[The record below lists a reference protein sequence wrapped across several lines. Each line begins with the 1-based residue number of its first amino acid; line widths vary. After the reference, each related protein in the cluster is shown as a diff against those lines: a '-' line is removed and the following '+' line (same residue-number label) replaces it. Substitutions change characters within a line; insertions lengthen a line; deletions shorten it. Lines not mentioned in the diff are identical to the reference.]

1 MKKNKRN
8 LLIIA
13 GIVAV
18 LIILTIAGWILLKPV
33 PLMVQGEIDATEI
46 KVASKIPGRIA
57 KILVK
62 EGQVVRKGDTL
73 IILNSPE
80 IRAKMEQALAA
91 QKAAGAQR
99 DKADKGAR
107 SQEIE
112 AAFDMWQKAKAGSVL
127 ASKTYQRV
135 KNLYNDGVVPLQK
148 LDEAEANMKAAQTT
162 EEAAKAQY
170 QMAEEGARKE
180 DKNAATALWEQA
192 SGVVAE
198 VGAYLDATVI
208 KAPSDGE
215 VATIISEDGELVG
228 TGFPIITLVDLSD
241 EWVTFNLRED
251 LMPKVRMGMAMTAIV
266 PALGNKKINVKI
278 NYITV
283 LGEFAT
289 WHATKTS
296 GDFDQK
302 TFEVRAVPTEKVDG
316 LRPGMSVL
324 VNWDKLP
331 VQNK

>member
-1 MKKNKRN
+1 MKNRRN
-8 LLIIA
+8 FLIII
-13 GIVAV
+13 GIVAG
-18 LIILTIAGWILLKPV
+18 LIILTIAGWVLLKPV
-33 PLMVQGEIDATEI
+33 PLMVQGEVDAKEI

-62 EGQVVRKGDTL
+62 EGQAVKKGDTL
-73 IILNSPE
+73 ILINSPE
-80 IRAKMEQALAA
+80 IRAKMEQARAA

-107 SQEIE
+107 TQEVE
-112 AAFDMWQKAKAGSVL
+112 AAFNMWQKAKAGSEL
-127 ASKTYQRV
+127 ATKTYQRV

-148 LDEAEANMKAAQTT
+148 LDEAEANMKASKTT

-180 DKNAATALWEQA
+180 DKSAATALWEQA

-198 VGAYLDATVI
+198 VEAYMDATVI
-208 KAPSDGE
+208 TAPSDGE
-215 VATIISEDGELVG
+215 VVTIVSEEGELVG
-228 TGFPIITLVDLSD
+228 AGFPIITLVDLSD

-251 LMPKVRMGMAMTAIV
+251 LMPKVRMGMEIPAIV
-266 PALGNKKINVKI
+266 PALGNKEVNIKVDYINA
-278 NYITV
+278 

-296 GDFDQK
+296 GDFDQR
-302 TFEVRAVPTEKVDG
+302 TFEVRAVPATKIDG

>member
-8 LLIIA
+8 LLVIA
-13 GIVAV
+13 GIVAGI
-18 LIILTIAGWILLKPV
+18 IILTIAGWILLKPV
-33 PLMVQGEIDATEI
+33 PLMVQGEVDATEI

-57 KILVK
+57 EILVK
-62 EGQVVRKGDTL
+62 EGQAVRKGDTL
-73 IILNSPE
+73 IIINSPE
-80 IRAKMEQALAA
+80 IRAKMEQARAA

-107 SQEIE
+107 PQEVE
-112 AAFDMWQKAKAGSVL
+112 AAFNMWQKAKAGSEL

-148 LDEAEANMKAAQTT
+148 LDEAEANMKASKTT
-162 EEAAKAQY
+162 EEAAKEQY
-170 QMAEEGARKE
+170 QMAQEGARKE
-180 DKNAATALWEQA
+180 DKSAATALWEQA
-192 SGVVAE
+192 SGVVSE
-198 VGAYLDATVI
+198 VQAYLDATVI
-208 KAPSDGE
+208 KAPANGE
-215 VATIISEDGELVG
+215 VVTIISEDGELVG

-251 LMPKVRMGMAMTAIV
+251 LMPKVKMGMEISAIV
-266 PALGNKKINVKI
+266 PALGNKVIQIKV
-278 NYITV
+278 NYITA

-302 TFEVRAVPTEKVDG
+302 TFEVRAVPNEKVDG

>member
-1 MKKNKRN
+1 MKNRRN
-8 LLIIA
+8 FLIII
-13 GIVAV
+13 GIVAG
-18 LIILTIAGWILLKPV
+18 LIILTIAGWVLLKPV
-33 PLMVQGEIDATEI
+33 PLMVQGEVDAKEI

-62 EGQVVRKGDTL
+62 EGQAVKKGDTL
-73 IILNSPE
+73 ILINSPE
-80 IRAKMEQALAA
+80 IRAKMEQARAA

-107 SQEIE
+107 TQEVE
-112 AAFDMWQKAKAGSVL
+112 AAFNMWQKAKAGSEL
-127 ASKTYQRV
+127 ATKTYQRV

-148 LDEAEANMKAAQTT
+148 LDEAEANMKASKTT

-180 DKNAATALWEQA
+180 DKSAATALWEQA

-198 VGAYLDATVI
+198 VEAYMDATVI
-208 KAPSDGE
+208 TAPSDGE
-215 VATIISEDGELVG
+215 VVTIVSEEGELVG

-251 LMPKVRMGMAMTAIV
+251 LMPKVRMGMEIPAIV
-266 PALGNKKINVKI
+266 PALGNKEVNIKVDYINA
-278 NYITV
+278 

-296 GDFDQK
+296 GDFDQR
-302 TFEVRAVPTEKVDG
+302 TFEVRAVPTTKIDG

>member
-1 MKKNKRN
+1 MKKNKRY

-13 GIVAV
+13 GIVAG

-33 PLMVQGEIDATEI
+33 PLMVQGEMDAKEI

-62 EGQVVRKGDTL
+62 EGQTVKKGDTL
-73 IILNSPE
+73 IIINSPE
-80 IRAKMEQALAA
+80 IRAKMEQAKAA
-91 QKAAGAQR
+91 QRAAGAQR

-107 SQEIE
+107 SQEVE
-112 AAFDMWQKAKAGSVL
+112 AAFNMWQKAKAGSDL
-127 ASKTYQRV
+127 ASKTYLRV
-135 KNLYNDGVVPLQK
+135 KNLYADGVVPLQK
-148 LDEAEANMKAAQTT
+148 LDEAEANMKASQTT
-162 EEAAKAQY
+162 EVAARAQY

-180 DKNAATALWEQA
+180 DKSAATAIWEQA
-192 SGVVAE
+192 SGVVSE
-198 VGAYLDATVI
+198 VAAYVDATI
-208 KAPSDGE
+208 ITAPSDGE
-215 VATIISEDGELVG
+215 VGTIISEEGELVG

-241 EWVTFNLRED
+241 VWVTFNLRED
-251 LMPKVRMGMAMTAIV
+251 LMSKVRMGMEISAIV
-266 PALGNKKINVKI
+266 PALGNKEINIKV
-278 NYITV
+278 NYITA

-302 TFEVRAVPTEKVDG
+302 TFEVRAVPSKNIVG
-316 LRPGMSVL
+316 LRPGMSIL

-331 VQNK
+331 AQNN

>member
-1 MKKNKRN
+1 MKNRRN
-8 LLIIA
+8 FLIII
-13 GIVAV
+13 GIVAG
-18 LIILTIAGWILLKPV
+18 LIILTIAGWVLLKPV
-33 PLMVQGEIDATEI
+33 PLMVQGEVDAKEI

-62 EGQVVRKGDTL
+62 EGQAVKKGDTL
-73 IILNSPE
+73 ILINSPE
-80 IRAKMEQALAA
+80 IRAKMEQARAA

-107 SQEIE
+107 TQEVE
-112 AAFDMWQKAKAGSVL
+112 AAFNMWQKAKAGSEL
-127 ASKTYQRV
+127 ATKTYQRV

-148 LDEAEANMKAAQTT
+148 LDEAEANMKASKTT

-180 DKNAATALWEQA
+180 DKSAATALWEQA

-198 VGAYLDATVI
+198 VEAYMDATVI
-208 KAPSDGE
+208 TAPSDGE
-215 VATIISEDGELVG
+215 VVTIVSEEGELVG

-251 LMPKVRMGMAMTAIV
+251 LMPKVRMGMEIPAIV
-266 PALGNKKINVKI
+266 PALGNKEVNIKVDYINA
-278 NYITV
+278 

-296 GDFDQK
+296 GDFDQR
-302 TFEVRAVPTEKVDG
+302 TFEVRAVPAMKIDG

>member
-1 MKKNKRN
+1 
-8 LLIIA
+8 
-13 GIVAV
+13 
-18 LIILTIAGWILLKPV
+18 
-33 PLMVQGEIDATEI
+33 MVQGEVDAKEI

-62 EGQVVRKGDTL
+62 EGQAVKKGDTL
-73 IILNSPE
+73 ILINSPE
-80 IRAKMEQALAA
+80 IRAKMEQARAA

-107 SQEIE
+107 TQEVE
-112 AAFDMWQKAKAGSVL
+112 AAFNMWQKAKAGSEL
-127 ASKTYQRV
+127 ATKTYQRV

-148 LDEAEANMKAAQTT
+148 LDEAEANMKASKTT

-180 DKNAATALWEQA
+180 DKSAATALWEQA

-198 VGAYLDATVI
+198 VEAYMDATVI
-208 KAPSDGE
+208 TAPSDGE
-215 VATIISEDGELVG
+215 VVTIVSEEGELVG

-251 LMPKVRMGMAMTAIV
+251 LMPKVKMGMEIPAIV
-266 PALGNKKINVKI
+266 PALGNKEVNIKVDYINA
-278 NYITV
+278 

-296 GDFDQK
+296 GDFDQR
-302 TFEVRAVPTEKVDG
+302 TFEVRAVPAMKIDG

>member
-1 MKKNKRN
+1 MKNRRN
-8 LLIIA
+8 FLIII
-13 GIVAV
+13 GIVAG
-18 LIILTIAGWILLKPV
+18 LIILTIAGWVLLKPV
-33 PLMVQGEIDATEI
+33 PLMVQGEVDAKEI

-62 EGQVVRKGDTL
+62 EGQAVKKGDTL
-73 IILNSPE
+73 ILINSPE
-80 IRAKMEQALAA
+80 IRAKMEQARAA

-107 SQEIE
+107 TQEVE
-112 AAFDMWQKAKAGSVL
+112 AAFNMWQKAKAGSEL
-127 ASKTYQRV
+127 ATKTYQRV

-148 LDEAEANMKAAQTT
+148 LDEAEANMKASKTT

-180 DKNAATALWEQA
+180 DKSAATALWEQA

-198 VGAYLDATVI
+198 VEAYMDATVI
-208 KAPSDGE
+208 TAPSDGE
-215 VATIISEDGELVG
+215 VVTIVSEEGELVG

-251 LMPKVRMGMAMTAIV
+251 LMPKVKMGMEIPAIV
-266 PALGNKKINVKI
+266 PALGNKEVNIKVDYINA
-278 NYITV
+278 

-296 GDFDQK
+296 GDFDQR
-302 TFEVRAVPTEKVDG
+302 TFEVRAVPAMKIDG

>member
-1 MKKNKRN
+1 MKNRRN
-8 LLIIA
+8 FLIII
-13 GIVAV
+13 GIVAG
-18 LIILTIAGWILLKPV
+18 LIILTIAGWVLLKPV
-33 PLMVQGEIDATEI
+33 PLMVQGEVDAKEI

-62 EGQVVRKGDTL
+62 EGQAVKKGDTL
-73 IILNSPE
+73 ILINSPE
-80 IRAKMEQALAA
+80 IRAKMEQARAA

-107 SQEIE
+107 TQEVE
-112 AAFDMWQKAKAGSVL
+112 AAFNMWQKAKAGSEL
-127 ASKTYQRV
+127 ATKTYQRV

-148 LDEAEANMKAAQTT
+148 LDEAEANMKASKTT

-180 DKNAATALWEQA
+180 DKSAATALWEQA

-198 VGAYLDATVI
+198 VEAYMDATVI
-208 KAPSDGE
+208 TAPSDGE
-215 VATIISEDGELVG
+215 VVTIVSEEGELVG

-251 LMPKVRMGMAMTAIV
+251 LMPKVRMGMEIPAIV
-266 PALGNKKINVKI
+266 PALGNKEVNIKVDYINA
-278 NYITV
+278 

-296 GDFDQK
+296 GDFDQR
-302 TFEVRAVPTEKVDG
+302 TFEVRAVPATKIDG

>member
-1 MKKNKRN
+1 
-8 LLIIA
+8 
-13 GIVAV
+13 
-18 LIILTIAGWILLKPV
+18 
-33 PLMVQGEIDATEI
+33 MVQGEVDAKEI

-62 EGQVVRKGDTL
+62 EGQAVKKGDTL
-73 IILNSPE
+73 ILINSPE
-80 IRAKMEQALAA
+80 IRAKMEQARAA

-107 SQEIE
+107 TQEVE
-112 AAFDMWQKAKAGSVL
+112 AAFNMWQKAKAGSEL
-127 ASKTYQRV
+127 ATKTYQRV

-148 LDEAEANMKAAQTT
+148 LDEAEANMKASKTT

-180 DKNAATALWEQA
+180 DKSAATALWEQA

-198 VGAYLDATVI
+198 VEAYMDATVI
-208 KAPSDGE
+208 TAPSDGE
-215 VATIISEDGELVG
+215 VVTIVSEEGELVG
-228 TGFPIITLVDLSD
+228 AGFPIITLVDLSD

-251 LMPKVRMGMAMTAIV
+251 LMPKVRMGMEIPAIV
-266 PALGNKKINVKI
+266 PALGNKEVNIKVDYINA
-278 NYITV
+278 

-296 GDFDQK
+296 GDFDQR
-302 TFEVRAVPTEKVDG
+302 TFEVRAVPATKIDG

>member
-1 MKKNKRN
+1 
-8 LLIIA
+8 
-13 GIVAV
+13 
-18 LIILTIAGWILLKPV
+18 
-33 PLMVQGEIDATEI
+33 MVQGEVDAKEI

-62 EGQVVRKGDTL
+62 EGQAVKKGDTL
-73 IILNSPE
+73 ILINSPE
-80 IRAKMEQALAA
+80 IRAKMEQARAA

-107 SQEIE
+107 TQEVE
-112 AAFDMWQKAKAGSVL
+112 AAFNMWQKAKAGSEL
-127 ASKTYQRV
+127 ATKTYQRV

-148 LDEAEANMKAAQTT
+148 LDEAEANMKASKTT

-180 DKNAATALWEQA
+180 DKSAATALWEQA

-198 VGAYLDATVI
+198 VEAYMDATVI
-208 KAPSDGE
+208 TAPSDGE
-215 VATIISEDGELVG
+215 VVTIVSEEGELVG

-251 LMPKVRMGMAMTAIV
+251 LMPKVKMGMEIPAIV
-266 PALGNKKINVKI
+266 PALGNKEVNIKVDYINA
-278 NYITV
+278 

-296 GDFDQK
+296 GDFDQR
-302 TFEVRAVPTEKVDG
+302 TFEVRAVPATKIDG